1 MTLIMPT
8 RWYAGG
14 KGLDEFRNDML
25 NDTSIAELHDFLHP
39 EEVFPDTNNRGGV
52 CYLLWDYKNTDENS
66 SVRVVSHQGEGVVT
80 TATRKLKYRELDIFI
95 RYSQAIDILEK
106 IFADEDIDTL
116 NNHISAAKAFGFRT
130 FFINDPK
137 FRKTNSGLKNPVVCY
152 GRGGNVGYVEDE
164 EITSHREWIDNWKVY
179 VPESNNIGTE
189 LNDDNQNSFVGAPK
203 TICTETYLVVG
214 ADQNLNEV
222 MANNL
227 AEYLRTRFARFLLSL
242 AKISQHGTGK
252 TYQFIPVQDFSR
264 AWTDADL
271 YAKYGLTDEEIAFIE
286 SMIKPME

>member
-14 KGLDEFRNDML
+14 KGLDDFRTDML

-52 CYLLWDYKNTDENS
+52 CYLLWDHKSIDENS
-66 SVRVVSHQGEGVVT
+66 GVRVVSHQGEGIIT
-80 TATRKLKYRELDIFI
+80 TASRKLKYRDLDIFI

-106 IFADEDIDTL
+106 VFADEDIDTL
-116 NNHISAAKAFGFRT
+116 NNHISAAKAFCFRT

-152 GRGGNVGYVEDE
+152 GRGGNIGYVEDE
-164 EITSHREWIDNWKVY
+164 EITSHREWIGNWKVY

-189 LNDDNQNSFVGAPK
+189 LNDDN
-203 TICTETYLVVG
+203 
-214 ADQNLNEV
+214 
-222 MANNL
+222 
-227 AEYLRTRFARFLLSL
+227 
-242 AKISQHGTGK
+242 
-252 TYQFIPVQDFSR
+252 
-264 AWTDADL
+264 
-271 YAKYGLTDEEIAFIE
+271 
-286 SMIKPME
+286 